1 MNMDLEI
8 LKLAAQESL
17 LKKINDGD
25 LSGADLIKVLGLD
38 ESGRT
43 IEGFGSQFVL
53 RLGDE

>member
-1 MNMDLEI
+1 MDFEL

-38 ESGRT
+38 ETGRT
-43 IEGFGSQFVL
+43 TEGFGQQFVL

>member
-1 MNMDLEI
+1 MDLEV